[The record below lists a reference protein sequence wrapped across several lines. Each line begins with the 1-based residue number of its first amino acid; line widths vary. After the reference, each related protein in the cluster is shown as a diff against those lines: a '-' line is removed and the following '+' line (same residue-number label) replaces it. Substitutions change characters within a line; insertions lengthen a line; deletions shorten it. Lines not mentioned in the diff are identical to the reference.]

1 MTRQVKA
8 KLRFLRMGPRKVRLV
23 ADLIR
28 NKKAVE
34 AERVLMLLKKRAAKP
49 MLKLL
54 QSAMANAKNNFSLPT
69 EDLKIA
75 TLMVDEGPTLK
86 RWMPRARGRATPLR
100 LRSSHITL
108 ILTGEDKEADKASG
122 TKKIKADSKKPD
134 SKKEDKKSETKKVAT
149 KAKPV
154 AVTKG
159 KKIEKKPSLKKKDK

>member
-34 AERVLMLLKKRAAKP
+34 AERILTLLKKQAARP

-54 QSAMANAKNNFSLPT
+54 QSAMANAKNNFSLPV

-75 TLMVDEGPTLK
+75 TVMVDEGSTLK
-86 RWMPRARGRATPLR
+86 RWMPKARGRATPLR
-100 LRSSHITL
+100 LRSSHITI
-108 ILTGEDKEADKASG
+108 ILTGEDNEVEKAKDEKKSQASKTVVKKDAKSSG
-122 TKKIKADSKKPD
+122 VKKPVIKAKTTAAVKAKKTDKKPQ
-134 SKKEDKKSETKKVAT
+134 
-149 KAKPV
+149 
-154 AVTKG
+154 
-159 KKIEKKPSLKKKDK
+159 LKKKNK